1 MHKVRSPRKETLET
15 EVGLLRFS
23 SLSLSFYGEK
33 ILGNGKRAIVPCYEI
48 TRVLAQSEETSG
60 FVAPVG
66 FLNVGFLVTSPSR

>member
-23 SLSLSFYGEK
+23 SLSFYGEK

-66 FLNVGFLVTSPSR
+66 FLNVGFPVTSPSR